1 MVCLAGTMTG
11 NTMKKRLLTM
21 ALALAMA
28 PALAKDFEA
37 SGRGSAAIAAGNPQ
51 TVRALSLAAA
61 KQQALVAG
69 INKVN
74 GPDSAADPK
83 VAAKLP
89 GILDQIGDERFVN
102 RRSQAVGD
110 AFETSVTL
118 LMDDK
123 EFRTLLSDAGIAANT
138 STARSF
144 SVLAV
149 MDEFF
154 TTPTDLKAPLE
165 ELEEFSHEKGSSL
178 KDKSIA
184 TSSNKRAASSAASS
198 SASIDAKMAAS
209 GKQNSSH
216 DSRLDA
222 AGSAAMSGAA
232 RDSSGSVSV
241 AGAASNSISAR
252 DKGASSAQYAAS
264 GSLKASSAS
273 SSASASASSS
283 ASLSAKNVA
292 AEEHDNVHYK
302 KLIRYQPQN
311 RGPEKTS
318 LTYNALK
325 GQMQDYD
332 LKVLDNDVFK
342 SKYFQNKPVT
352 IEQMQQ
358 SADLAKY
365 VGFARTDAKADF
377 FMLGTSVIIDSGRN
391 AASGE
396 FVCTGVMTV
405 KTFSTASGEDI
416 ASETTSESASGQ
428 NPNDCAANVSKKLAA
443 VGGPAIGA
451 RIADYWKRRNT
462 YGREFVVTLQ
472 GKDLGDS
479 ATRGLAKA
487 IKAIEGVEKST
498 LRSQTDNEYQL
509 VVVYKGESLKDEI
522 DDRLDALPAFAARRS
537 RVESDQITIC
547 MSTCAAPASA
557 AAPAAK
563 GKKK

>member
-1 MVCLAGTMTG
+1 
-11 NTMKKRLLTM
+11 MKKRLLTM

-28 PALAKDFEA
+28 PALAKDFEVT
-37 SGRGSAAIAAGNPQ
+37 GRGSAPISAGNPQ

-69 INKVN
+69 IDKIN
-74 GPDSAADPK
+74 GPESTRDPK
-83 VAAKLP
+83 VAAKVA
-89 GILDQIGDERFVN
+89 GILDQLGDERFVN

-110 AFETSVTL
+110 AYETSVTL

-154 TTPTDLKAPLE
+154 TTPTDLRAPLE
-165 ELEEFSHEKGSSL
+165 ELEEFSHERGNSYR
-178 KDKSIA
+178 DKSA
-184 TSSNKRAASSAASS
+184 ASSSSKRAASSAASA
-198 SASIDAKMAAS
+198 SAAVDARMAAS
-209 GKQNSSH
+209 GRASSSH
-216 DSRLDA
+216 DNRYDA
-222 AGSAAMSGAA
+222 SASTAMSAAARDGYGSASMSGAA
-232 RDSSGSVSV
+232 SGSV
-241 AGAASNSISAR
+241 ASR
-252 DKGASSAQYAAS
+252 DKGASRAQYAAS
-264 GSLKASSAS
+264 GSLKAASAS

-283 ASLSAKNVA
+283 ASRSVTDVA

-332 LKVLDNDVFK
+332 LKVLDNDLFK

-358 SADLAKY
+358 SADLARY
-365 VGFARTDAKADF
+365 VGFARSDARADF

-391 AASGE
+391 PATGE
-396 FVCTGVMTV
+396 YACTGVMTV

-416 ASETTSESASGQ
+416 AAETTAESASGQ
-428 NPNDCAANVSKKLAA
+428 NANDCAANVSKKLAA
-443 VGGPAIGA
+443 VGGPAVSA
-451 RIADYWKRRNT
+451 RIAEYWKRRGT
-462 YGREFVVTLQ
+462 YGHEYIITLQ
-472 GKDLGDS
+472 GKDLGDA
-479 ATRGLAKA
+479 ATRGLSKA

-498 LRSQTDNEYQL
+498 LRSQTDSEYQL

-537 RVESDQITIC
+537 RVENDQITIC
-547 MSTCAAPASA
+547 MNTCAATAP
-557 AAPAAK
+557 AAPAAVPAAVPAK

>member
-1 MVCLAGTMTG
+1 MLPSMTG
-11 NTMKKRLLTM
+11 KMMKKRILTV
-21 ALALAMA
+21 ALALALA

-37 SGRGSAAIAAGNPQ
+37 TGRGSAVISAGNPQ
-51 TVRALSLAAA
+51 TVKALSLAAA

-74 GPDSAADPK
+74 GPDSAGDAK
-83 VAAKLP
+83 VAAKLQS
-89 GILDQIGDERFVN
+89 ILDQIADERFVN

-123 EFRTLLSDAGIAANT
+123 EFRTLLLDAGIAANT

-165 ELEEFSHEKGSSL
+165 ELEEFSHEKGNSF

-184 TSSNKRAASSAASS
+184 TRSNKQSNASAASSAS
-198 SASIDAKMAAS
+198 SIDARMSAS
-209 GKQNSSH
+209 GKASSSH

-222 AGSAAMSGAA
+222 SGSTAVSGAA
-232 RDSSGSVSV
+232 RDGYGSAAIAGASSG
-241 AGAASNSISAR
+241 SISAR
-252 DKGASSAQYAAS
+252 DKGQSSSQYAAS

-332 LKVLDNDVFK
+332 LKVLDNDLFK

-365 VGFARTDAKADF
+365 VGFARSDAKADF
-377 FMLGTSVIIDSGRN
+377 FMLGSSIIIDSGRS
-391 AASGE
+391 AATGE
-396 FVCTGVMTV
+396 FLCTGVMTV

-428 NPNDCAANVSKKLAA
+428 NANDCAANVSKKLAS
-443 VGGPAIGA
+443 VGGPALSA
-451 RIADYWKRRNT
+451 RIQEYWKRRNT

-472 GKDLGDS
+472 GKDLADA
-479 ATRGLAKA
+479 ATRGLSKA

-498 LRSQTDNEYQL
+498 LRSQTDSEYQL
-509 VVVYKGESLKDEI
+509 VVVYKGESLKDEL

-547 MSTCAAPASA
+547 MSTCAPSA
-557 AAPAAK
+557 AAPAAAAK